1 MIATRV
7 DGPAAAR
14 ATIVLAHGAGA
25 GMDHPF
31 LATVARGLADHGFR
45 VVRFDFPYRTAGKR
59 APDRMP
65 VLQALNLE
73 AADAFL
79 EVARQAYQQV
89 GSPTC
94 FVRGMV
100 GLFYALC
107 DQFDPLRNFRAN
119 R

>member
-1 MIATRV
+1 MLSSMRRLCTCSINA
-7 DGPAAAR
+7 PAANC
-14 ATIVLAHGAGA
+14 AGLR
-25 GMDHPF
+25 H
-31 LATVARGLADHGFR
+31 RR
-45 VVRFDFPYRTAGKR
+45 
-59 APDRMP
+59 RMP